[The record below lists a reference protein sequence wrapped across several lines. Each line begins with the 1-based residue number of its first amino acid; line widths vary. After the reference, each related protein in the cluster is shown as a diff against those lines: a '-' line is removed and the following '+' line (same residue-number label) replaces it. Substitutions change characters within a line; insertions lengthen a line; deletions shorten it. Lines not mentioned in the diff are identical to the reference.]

1 MSPVIGPAS
10 SSRACWPRKRA
21 RSWHMVAVT
30 ASLRFSRLS
39 VAMSSARG
47 AISAMASTGVR
58 GRGAHHRRFPRRVQ
72 HHREL
77 VWHGS
82 TRHGLCMSGSMDALS
97 EAHQHDDIVDQ
108 SADQLNASME
118 RVRQA
123 RQLLFDESDRL
134 TQTRQDFEKDARI
147 ERVRRAGELLQVA
160 HQQLA
165 RTRQQVEQDPRLDAT
180 DPAMDDAS
188 MKARHTA

>member
-1 MSPVIGPAS
+1 
-10 SSRACWPRKRA
+10 
-21 RSWHMVAVT
+21 
-30 ASLRFSRLS
+30 
-39 VAMSSARG
+39 
-47 AISAMASTGVR
+47 
-58 GRGAHHRRFPRRVQ
+58 
-72 HHREL
+72 
-77 VWHGS
+77 
-82 TRHGLCMSGSMDALS
+82 MDALS

-165 RTRQQVEQDPRLDAT
+165 RTRQQADDDQCQDAGDAA
-180 DPAMDDAS
+180 PDDAS
-188 MKARHTA
+188 LKAADTP